1 MKTLSLDLRER
12 ILASYDNLEG
22 TRQEIA
28 ERYRVSL
35 GMVKKLLQ
43 QRKRTGQIGARH
55 AYSGRKALIVQAHED
70 QMRVLL
76 AKKPDLTLKQ
86 LREALGLE
94 CSLPAIH
101 YVLSDM
107 GLTYKKRRSGLANRT
122 ARTSRG
128 RAKAWRRRQLGFD
141 PARLVFIDE
150 SNAKT
155 NMTRLRGRALRGK
168 RLYASAPQSHW
179 HTTTMICA
187 MRLDGS
193 TACMTIEGATDTE
206 VFQVFVR
213 QVLCPTLRPGDLV
226 IMDNLPPHKSTETL
240 SLIQQLGAEVLFLPA
255 YSPDLNPIE
264 KMWSKLKE
272 FLRSAEARSQ
282 ASLTQAIASALET
295 ITAQDGINWFASC
308 GYSFL

>member
-1 MKTLSLDLRER
+1 
-12 ILASYDNLEG
+12 
-22 TRQEIA
+22 
-28 ERYRVSL
+28 
-35 GMVKKLLQ
+35 
-43 QRKRTGQIGARH
+43 
-55 AYSGRKALIVQAHED
+55 
-70 QMRVLL
+70 
-76 AKKPDLTLKQ
+76 
-86 LREALGLE
+86 
-94 CSLPAIH
+94 
-101 YVLSDM
+101 
-107 GLTYKKRRSGLANRT
+107 
-122 ARTSRG
+122 
-128 RAKAWRRRQLGFD
+128 
-141 PARLVFIDE
+141 
-150 SNAKT
+150 
-155 NMTRLRGRALRGK
+155 
-168 RLYASAPQSHW
+168 
-179 HTTTMICA
+179 MICA

-206 VFQVFVR
+206 VSQVFVR